1 MPMLSCFCHIEDCL
15 LCEAKLSA
23 VLDGS
28 QVCDIRGLLNH
39 HEYQPHQILFRE
51 GDPSGSIH
59 IVREGQLKLTTT
71 DSDGNEQ
78 IIGIG
83 LNGHMVGFY
92 NIDEDH
98 YSYTAEAL
106 TPVKTCQIK
115 HKNMLRVLAENPVVS
130 NRMISLLNDE
140 LSQAQLLIR
149 LLGKKTSHEK
159 VALFI
164 LSLLPETHDTNS
176 INLLFPLSRRELAQ
190 LLGLTI
196 ETVSRTMSDMKR
208 KNILNAP
215 RGKVEILDIE
225 QLKSFA
231 GQAVHDLNSLKNNNT
246 SRALK

>member
-1 MPMLSCFCHIEDCL
+1 MLSCFCHIEDCL
-15 LCEAKLSA
+15 LCEAKLSS

-51 GDPSGSIH
+51 GDASGNIH

-71 DSDGNEQ
+71 DADGLEQ

-92 NIDEDH
+92 NIDEER
-98 YSYTAEAL
+98 YNYTAEAL

-115 HKNMLRVLAENPVVS
+115 HRNMLRILAENPEVS

-149 LLGKKTSHEK
+149 LLGKKSSQEK

-164 LSLLPETHDTNS
+164 ISLMPENLTSNS
-176 INLLFPLSRRELAQ
+176 VTIPLPLSRREVAQ

-196 ETVSRTMSDMKR
+196 ETVSRIMSGMKR

-215 RGKVEILDIE
+215 RGSVEILDIGK
-225 QLKSFA
+225 LKSFA
-231 GQAVHDLNSLKNNNT
+231 GQAVHDLKNLVNHGDAPQVT
-246 SRALK
+246 E